1 MVEIHFF
8 ELLQKLDALESTF
21 GEEYYMFVQMKTLQL
36 MAKMINQ
43 LYSINVEN
51 IKNVFVSIIKDEEHH
66 REILVTIKNVI
77 EENLKEHSNTPK
89 VKYQNPDIWVRSLPP
104 STYDSR

>member
-1 MVEIHFF
+1 
-8 ELLQKLDALESTF
+8 
-21 GEEYYMFVQMKTLQL
+21 MFVQMKTLHL

-51 IKNVFVSIIKDEEHH
+51 IKNVFMSIIKDEEHH
-66 REILVTIKNVI
+66 REILATIKDGI
-77 EENLKEHSNTPK
+77 KENLKEHNSTPK
-89 VKYQNPDIWVRSLPP
+89 VKYQNPDTWVRSIPP